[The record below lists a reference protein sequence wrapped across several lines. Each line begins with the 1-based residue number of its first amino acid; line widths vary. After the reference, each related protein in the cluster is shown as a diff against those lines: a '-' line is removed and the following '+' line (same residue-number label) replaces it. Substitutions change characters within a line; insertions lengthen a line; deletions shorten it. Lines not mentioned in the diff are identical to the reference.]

1 MNNDIRVFNGKE
13 VFTNITQLNFGNSK
27 NSKEFVGINS
37 KGETCVD
44 DYVSIDYP
52 VRMNDINKQP
62 IYENDIV
69 KYRNEIFK
77 VVFNGRGVIGLNR
90 DKNKKKRKLFL
101 GPGCEIIG
109 NVYQKEFFSYMDL

>member
-1 MNNDIRVFNGKE
+1 MENINLRVFNGSE
-13 VFTNITQLNFGNSK
+13 VFTNITQIDFVY
-27 NSKEFVGINS
+27 SKEFTGVNS
-37 KGETCVD
+37 KGESCLD
-44 DYVSIDYP
+44 DYVKVDYY
-52 VRMNDINKQP
+52 VRMHDINSQP

-77 VVFNGRGVIGLNR
+77 VVFNGQGVIGINR
-90 DKNKKKRKLFL
+90 RENKKKRKLFL

>member
-13 VFTNITQLNFGNSK
+13 VFTNITQLNFS

-44 DYVSIDYP
+44 DYISIDYP
-52 VRMNDINKQP
+52 VRMVDINGKT
-62 IYENDIV
+62 ILENDIV

-90 DKNKKKRKLFL
+90 DKNKKKRKIFL

-109 NVYQKEFFSYMDL
+109 NIYQEEYAYFKEL